1 MKCCHTF
8 SIKIVF
14 TMCRGL
20 LSSTIDVVKCR
31 SNSLLSWL
39 DIREHDRD
47 KSVQALKLSRSTLK
61 CHWRDS
67 PVIQHTL
74 QIAGAT
80 TYVLHVK
87 QSCLLFIAE
96 KKICWRCRRRR
107 CRGFKQQMCDALW
120 FLVLTLRG
128 WAGLRKRIWEALSKN
143 EAARLLTKTVE
154 RGQLILALLVS
165 H

>member
-1 MKCCHTF
+1 MTCRTILPKCYGRVDMKCCHTF

-20 LSSTIDVVKCR
+20 LFSTVDVVKCR
-31 SNSLLSWL
+31 CNSLLSWL
-39 DIREHDRD
+39 DIREYDRD

-67 PVIQHTL
+67 SVTQHRL

-96 KKICWRCRRRR
+96 KEICWDVEDADVGASNSRCVMP
-107 CRGFKQQMCDALW
+107 CGF
-120 FLVLTLRG
+120 
-128 WAGLRKRIWEALSKN
+128 
-143 EAARLLTKTVE
+143 
-154 RGQLILALLVS
+154 
-165 H
+165 